1 MKKFVLL
8 WSVILAIALVGSAFA
23 IDSSEL
29 RSPKL
34 AKSATFSG
42 DRTVFVLLPPPQ
54 CCQEVIPPEGSWNFI
69 TSDTDLGYTVF
80 DNYICDYAIG
90 EITFQGLDLEW
101 AAGWYECDE
110 DPMDF
115 YIKFYPDVGAYPD
128 TANPVCG
135 YTVTPT
141 RTATGILYGGFYEL
155 IEYSIVL
162 PQPCSQTE
170 GWLSIQ
176 GVGNG
181 QTCVFLWGAS
191 TDGDGLAYQRYPD
204 GSMTQHLVD
213 LTFCMAG
220 GAGVSMSCEN
230 LTPVFCRGKNIYF
243 IHTVTNSTA
252 GPVSGN
258 MTFAGYAGYGC
269 SGSPMVT
276 IVRNKTYPVG
286 VTSTYYYFK
295 VPNAAGPGQYSVA
308 ITGTLGG
315 FALDCCMDFDCIQ
328 CGQWRSGGNTEWSLH
343 EVERPE
349 VELPTFTSLDQNY
362 PNPFNA
368 NTNISFSL
376 AEAGNVS
383 LNVYDITGRLV
394 VTLVDGQMDAG
405 QHVVAWDA
413 SSVSSGVYFYKLT
426 AGDYTATKP
435 MNLLK

>member
-29 RSPKL
+29 RSP
-34 AKSATFSG
+34 TEE
-42 DRTVFVLLPPPQ
+42 VPPYHLLPPPE

-101 AAGWYECDE
+101 AAGWYECVE

-115 YIKFYPDVGAYPD
+115 YIKFYPDVGTYPD
-128 TANPVCG
+128 TANPVCE

-141 RTATGILYGGFYEL
+141 RTDTGILYGGVYRL

-181 QTCVFLWGAS
+181 ETCVFLWGAS

-220 GAGVSMSCEN
+220 EVGVSMSCEN
-230 LTPVFCRGKNIYF
+230 LTPVFCRGKEIYF
-243 IHTVTNSTA
+243 IHTVNNSTA

-258 MTFAGYAGYGC
+258 MTFTGYAGSDC
-269 SGSPMVT
+269 DPANALRALT
-276 IVRNKTYPVG
+276 RAKTYPVG
-286 VTSTYYYFK
+286 VTSTSYFFK
-295 VPNAAGPGQYSVA
+295 VPFMIQPGQYSVS
-308 ITGTLGG
+308 IGGTLSGYDL
-315 FALDCCMDFDCIQ
+315 FCCMNTEIVE
-328 CGQWRSGGNTEWSLH
+328 CGPWKSGGNTEWSLH
-343 EVERPE
+343 EVDRPE

-368 NTNISFSL
+368 TTNISFSL
-376 AEAGNVS
+376 ADAGNVS
-383 LNVYDITGRLV
+383 LNVYDIAGRLV

-405 QHVVAWDA
+405 QHVVVWDA
-413 SSVSSGVYFYKLT
+413 SSVSSGVYFYKLAT
-426 AGDYTATKP
+426 ADYTATKS